1 MVSLSYMLPRAAQL
15 QGFRRWGALVVGAS
29 AVYLG
34 IISTSATFV
43 VASVVLAII
52 AAVTFTIGFLSRRT
66 AVSAIVGVVACVM
79 VVAALWLIPVIA
91 EFVQSTVDQKVSSS
105 SFDERGFANDLAY
118 KAFLDTYGFGVGLG
132 SSRASS
138 FLPGLLSTT
147 GLLGAL
153 LFAAAVVIL
162 ITRSAPVREYRPVIW
177 ALVAVLVL
185 KVVAGPDLS
194 DSSGILWM
202 SLGLLSR
209 AAVLARTCKES
220 TPSDDDQFLARAV
233 DDR

>member
-1 MVSLSYMLPRAAQL
+1 M
-15 QGFRRWGALVVGAS
+15 
-29 AVYLG
+29 
-34 IISTSATFV
+34 
-43 VASVVLAII
+43 ASVVLVII
-52 AAVTFTIGFLSRRT
+52 GALTFTIGFLSRRT
-66 AVSAIVGVVACVM
+66 AVSAIVGVVTCVM
-79 VVAALWLIPVIA
+79 VVVALWLLPIIA
-91 EFVQSTVDQKVSSS
+91 DFVQSTVDQKVASS

-118 KAFLDTYGFGVGLG
+118 RVFFETHGFGVGLG
-132 SSRASS
+132 ASRASS

-162 ITRSAPVREYRPVIW
+162 IVRGAPVREYRPVIW

-194 DSSGILWM
+194 DSSGVLWM

-209 AAVLARTCKES
+209 AALLAQTRKES
-220 TPSDDDQFLARAV
+220 TPSDDNQFLAGAV
-233 DDR
+233 DR